1 MPAIDHFPVNS
12 RLVHKEHLDD
22 VLVSNIRSELPTK
35 LNKDAL
41 PDCDLSNEERALVS
55 RHFCAVTNGSDGQ
68 ILLRK
73 SVPATLPADAAEAEG
88 FEWIADYYSPSV
100 HGLQLE
106 AKYIPEHLEELLA
119 ARFLDPHQAITA
131 ATRHRLALVTDRLP
145 CNARTNKHSMTLIND
160 VQHYFFYRKH
170 HEHVPGMMLIEAA
183 RQAIYAQYYRTST
196 EKRGEITLSMKSV
209 NCDFADYVESN
220 YPVTITVDTTEVPAE
235 IGKAFVRRTARLYQ
249 RGRYVAAV
257 DIIGSSIKMKLFRRL
272 RNITPDADE
281 WFVPIKGFAPS
292 VLFLDGTG
300 QRMEGKLCKV
310 SQSGMDIVFP
320 KQLEGDAALD
330 FVISVDGI
338 GYINGKA
345 RPRALE
351 VVSEGVMGRLDM
363 FDLSLDGKRKWFEA
377 IKNYSHIETRAGA

>member
-1 MPAIDHFPVNS
+1 MSAIEHFPVNP
-12 RLVHKEHLDD
+12 RLVHKENLDD

-35 LNKDAL
+35 LNKNAL
-41 PDCDLSNEERALVS
+41 CDCDFSDEERALVA
-55 RHFCAVTNGSDGQ
+55 RHYCAIPNCSDGQ
-68 ILLRK
+68 ILLRQ
-73 SVPATLPADAAEAEG
+73 SVSATLPADAAKAEG
-88 FEWIADYYSPSV
+88 FEWIADYYTPSA

-119 ARFLDPHQAITA
+119 ARFLEPQQTITA
-131 ATRHRLALVTDRLP
+131 ATRHRLALVTDQLP
-145 CNARTNKHSMTLIND
+145 CNTRSNRHSMTLIND
-160 VQHYFFYRKH
+160 LQNYYFYRKH

-196 EKRGEITLSMKSV
+196 YKRGEISISMKSV

-220 YPVTITVDTTEVPAE
+220 YPVTITVDKTEVPVE
-235 IGKAFVRRTARLYQ
+235 FGKAFDRRTASLYQ
-249 RGRYVAAV
+249 RGRYVAAM
-257 DIIGSSIKMKLFRRL
+257 DMIGSPIKMNLFRRL
-272 RNITPDADE
+272 RNITPDAEE
-281 WFVPIKGFAPS
+281 WFLPIKGFAPS
-292 VLFLDGTG
+292 VLFFDGTG
-300 QRMEGKLCKV
+300 QRMEGKLWRV
-310 SQSGMDIVFP
+310 SQSGMDILFP

-338 GYINGKA
+338 GYISGKA

-377 IKNYSHIETRAGA
+377 IKNYSHIDSRAGA